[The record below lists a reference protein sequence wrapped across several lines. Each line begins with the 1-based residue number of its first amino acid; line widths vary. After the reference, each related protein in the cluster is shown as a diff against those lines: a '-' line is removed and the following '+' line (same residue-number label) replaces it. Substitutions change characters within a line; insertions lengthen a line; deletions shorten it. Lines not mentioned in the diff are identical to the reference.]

1 MIHLISFCRTDA
13 SLSSASSFIETYQSQ
28 VDVCILFQSEELLL
42 KYPEFKY
49 SISPMPEYSPVEGWQ
64 HHFGKWKPF
73 ILFKY
78 LSEMKEND
86 VLVYYDNDVKSNVR
100 EDLLMLIDRDLIAG
114 TDSDLLNKECIK
126 PDVFT
131 KIGDYRNTNTLN
143 TQRIFI
149 RKTKK
154 TEQFIYDWLLLCDTS
169 MLLPSVGKHTYEQAL
184 FNVLYYKYVDQM
196 VFPSPKRYFKY
207 NVSTPNFFKSF
218 PDMPAISVKPP
229 ARRMLPAHKSSRPQ
243 MLYLKPSGI

>member
-1 MIHLISFCRTDA
+1 MY
-13 SLSSASSFIETYQSQ
+13 ESQ
-28 VDVCILFQSEELLL
+28 VDVCVLFQSEEVLE

-49 SISPMPEYSPVEGWQ
+49 CISPMPEYSPVEGWQ

-73 ILFKY
+73 LIFKY
-78 LSEMKEND
+78 LSEVKEND
-86 VLVYYDNDVKSNVR
+86 IVVYYDDHVKSNVR
-100 EDLLMLIDRDLIAG
+100 EDLTLLIDTDLMAG
-114 TDSDLLNKECIK
+114 IDSNLLNKDCIK

-143 TQRIFI
+143 TDRIFL

-184 FNVLYYKYVDQM
+184 FNVLYYKYVGQM
-196 VFPSPKRYFKY
+196 VFPSPKRYFKQDI
-207 NVSTPNFFKSF
+207 SPKMFKSF
-218 PDMPAISVKPP
+218 PDAPTIPVKPP
-229 ARRMLPAHKSSRPQ
+229 ARKMLSFHTSSRPQ
-243 MLYLKPSGI
+243 MLTMKPTGIF